1 MTDYIKIKTGL
12 DVPINGSPE
21 TRMIRDVVSH
31 SIEIKPTDFRNLV
44 PKLLVREG
52 DRVLAGTP
60 VFADKMRPE
69 IKFASPVSGT
79 VSAIVRGDKRKLLA
93 VRVDADGER
102 QSKTVNVPKLNSLN
116 REQIIELM
124 LENGLW
130 PFIQQRPYGIIANPA
145 DTPKGIFISGFN
157 TNPLAADYDY
167 SLKDDFDA
175 IQTGV
180 DVLYKLL
187 PEGIH
192 FSLNTANHAS
202 SPFHKLERVKFHVFD
217 GPHPAGNVGVQIH
230 HIAPVNKGEVV
241 WCVELA
247 LVAVIGRFFT
257 TGIYNASRIVAVGG
271 PCAAQKGYI
280 KCLPGMM
287 MKDIADLAGSDGVK
301 EHEGQEVRYISGS
314 ILTGTN
320 VGAGGSLGIFDTQIT
335 LIAEGRYNELFGWA
349 KPFRSKHSISRA
361 YFSWLC
367 PKKKYNMDTNLNGGP
382 RAFVTTGEYRKV
394 FPMDIYP
401 VHLLKA
407 CLAGDIEKMEELGI
421 YEVVE
426 EDFALCEYVCPSKIN
441 IQTIIRDAIA
451 MMLKEMC

>member
-1 MTDYIKIKTGL
+1 MTDYIKIKRGL
-12 DVPINGSPE
+12 DVPINGCPE
-21 TRMIRDVVSH
+21 TRVIRDVVSH
-31 SIEIKPTDFRNLV
+31 SIEIKQTDFRNLV

-79 VSAIVRGDKRKLLA
+79 VAAIVRGDKRKLLA
-93 VRVDADGER
+93 VRVDADAER
-102 QSKTVNVPKLNSLN
+102 QSKTVNVPKLNSLK

-145 DTPKGIFISGFN
+145 DTPTGIFISGFN

-192 FSLNTANHAS
+192 FSLNTSNHAS

-247 LVAVIGRFFT
+247 LLAVIGRFFT
-257 TGIYNASRIVAVGG
+257 TGIYNASRFVAVGG

-280 KCLPGMM
+280 KCLPGVM
-287 MKDIADLAGSDGVK
+287 MKDLADLAGSDGVTA
-301 EHEGQEVRYISGS
+301 HEGQEGRYISGS
-314 ILTGTN
+314 VLTGTN
-320 VGAGGSLGIFDTQIT
+320 GGGEGSRGIFDTQIT
-335 LIAEGRYNELFGWA
+335 
-349 KPFRSKHSISRA
+349 
-361 YFSWLC
+361 
-367 PKKKYNMDTNLNGGP
+367 
-382 RAFVTTGEYRKV
+382 
-394 FPMDIYP
+394 
-401 VHLLKA
+401 
-407 CLAGDIEKMEELGI
+407 
-421 YEVVE
+421 
-426 EDFALCEYVCPSKIN
+426 
-441 IQTIIRDAIA
+441 
-451 MMLKEMC
+451 